1 MSEPVPAVE
10 IGPPLRT
17 ARLILRRFER
27 ADLNAF
33 HDLFSRDDVCRY
45 IPFGPLDLDGARSKL
60 ERRMQQ
66 TRIAE
71 DGDAMLFAV
80 DEIATGRMIGE
91 FMLRLT
97 SASSRQGEVGWA
109 LHPDAQGRGLAT
121 EGAREVLRFGF
132 DEVRLH
138 RIVADCDPRNLA
150 SVRVMERLGMR
161 REAEFRESEL
171 SRGEWTG
178 MLVCAILERE
188 WRATARG

>member
-1 MSEPVPAVE
+1 MNEPLPAVE
-10 IGPPLRT
+10 ASPTLRT
-17 ARLILRRFER
+17 PRLVLRRFE
-27 ADLNAF
+27 ASDLDAF
-33 HDLFSRDDVCRY
+33 HDLFSRASVCRY
-45 IPFGPLDLDGARSKL
+45 IPFGPLDLDGARIKL
-60 ERRMQQ
+60 ARRMQQ

-97 SASSRQGEVGWA
+97 SASNGQGEVGWA

-138 RIVADCDPRNLA
+138 RIVAGCDPRHLA

-178 MLVCAILERE
+178 MLVYAILERE
-188 WRATARG
+188 WRAASA